1 MTASLTQMSNVTD
14 YSLHTG
20 PVHEKIL
27 HFKLLAFE
35 CIILLQPF
43 VTRCSCP
50 QLIYFFL
57 FFLTFFFFQ
66 KEAIQNKIKLDNAKA
81 ITAAKP
87 PVVLV
92 QPVTES
98 VFLTELS

>member
-1 MTASLTQMSNVTD
+1 MYHLITAICHKMFMPSTHL
-14 YSLHTG
+14 
-20 PVHEKIL
+20 
-27 HFKLLAFE
+27 
-35 CIILLQPF
+35 
-43 VTRCSCP
+43 
-50 QLIYFFL
+50 FFS

>member
-1 MTASLTQMSNVTD
+1 MKKYWILSCWHLNVSSYYSHLSQDVHALTS
-14 YSLHTG
+14 S
-20 PVHEKIL
+20 I
-27 HFKLLAFE
+27 
-35 CIILLQPF
+35 
-43 VTRCSCP
+43 
-50 QLIYFFL
+50 FF
-57 FFLTFFFFQ
+57 FFFFTFFFFQ

>member
-1 MTASLTQMSNVTD
+1 MYHLITAVCHKMFMPSPHL
-14 YSLHTG
+14 
-20 PVHEKIL
+20 
-27 HFKLLAFE
+27 
-35 CIILLQPF
+35 
-43 VTRCSCP
+43 
-50 QLIYFFL
+50 FFL
-57 FFLTFFFFQ
+57 FFFTFFFFQ

-81 ITAAKP
+81 SAAAKP